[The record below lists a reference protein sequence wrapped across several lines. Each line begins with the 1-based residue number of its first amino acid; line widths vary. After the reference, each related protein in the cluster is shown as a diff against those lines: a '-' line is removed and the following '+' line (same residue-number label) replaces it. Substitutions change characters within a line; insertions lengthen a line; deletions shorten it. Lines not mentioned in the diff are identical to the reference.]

1 MKALLRGNVVE
12 KFDSKQLVKDV
23 LNEFDEYLS
32 NLLSLKYNAE
42 EALVRNQELR
52 EESFTQVK
60 SDPTLK
66 AVIKSDKN
74 VEYVLDF
81 ESKINY
87 IKKYFTEE
95 ETIIFNS
102 SIIERELD
110 KIIMEELGKT
120 SHRYYEI
127 KISCY
132 LKVALCLDLIK
143 PKVKASKLRVTQNE

>member
-12 KFDSKQLVKDV
+12 KFNSKKLVKDV

-32 NLLSLKYNAE
+32 NVLAIKYNAE
-42 EALVRNQELR
+42 DSLVKNWELR
-52 EESFTQVK
+52 EESFTQIK

-66 AVIKSDKN
+66 SVIKSDKN
-74 VEYVLDF
+74 IDYVLDF
-81 ESKINY
+81 DRKINY
-87 IKKYFTEE
+87 IKKHFTKEE
-95 ETIIFNS
+95 EIIFNR

-110 KIIMEELGKT
+110 KIIMEDLRKT

-132 LKVALCLDLIK
+132 LKVGLGLELVK
-143 PKVKASKLRVTQNE
+143 PKVKGSKVKVTQIE